1 MNLMILKTPMKRGHS
16 YREIWWRTAWT
27 YNSWEIWNCERR
39 QKNLITP
46 CKTQSILRQI
56 KTSGAMRSAY
66 WHPTQ
71 TIEKPQHGFRK
82 QRETNFYLQ
91 LGVGFVRVALGV
103 RHAAYA
109 LSAVCHGH
117 TDSIHTQQN
126 VVFILIA
133 VLLLALPH
141 SVSARSTLVMVTAVC
156 LTWLMTRSEV
166 ANAWWSTAAVLA
178 IATKQAAGTT
188 GRALWQEQLMKLTNI
203 GASIGLIVAWTL
215 LIAGFARK
223 PVSQN

>member
-1 MNLMILKTPMKRGHS
+1 
-16 YREIWWRTAWT
+16 
-27 YNSWEIWNCERR
+27 
-39 QKNLITP
+39 
-46 CKTQSILRQI
+46 
-56 KTSGAMRSAY
+56 
-66 WHPTQ
+66 
-71 TIEKPQHGFRK
+71 
-82 QRETNFYLQ
+82 
-91 LGVGFVRVALGV
+91 
-103 RHAAYA
+103 
-109 LSAVCHGH
+109 
-117 TDSIHTQQN
+117 
-126 VVFILIA
+126 VFILIA

-203 GASIGLIVAWTL
+203 GAGIGLIVAWTL